1 MDARLFIFT
10 LYIYCSQSHS
20 VILLD
25 GSLQHD
31 LQENNTATFIT
42 LKNAISNPSPVPVL
56 LFLVLLKRYTQNNV
70 DIKGKSWMVLLLANQ
85 AKKFTTTKGQNQFTK
100 RHILI
105 FIV

>member
-1 MDARLFIFT
+1 MDAKLFIFT

-70 DIKGKSWMVLLLANQ
+70 DIKEKSRMVLLD
-85 AKKFTTTKGQNQFTK
+85 
-100 RHILI
+100 
-105 FIV
+105 V